1 MVYVTVSVFV
11 SQAGFNAD
19 LSPEK
24 VLAGMGSRSQ
34 EVVCVRACVCCVCLC
49 VCACV
54 CVSGRDPRKSNRDGT
69 QHCQHQNDSDH
80 NDDVHFYSA

>member
-34 EVVCVRACVCCVCLC
+34 EVVCVRACVCCVC
-49 VCACV
+49 VSVYVRVCV
-54 CVSGRDPRKSNRDGT
+54 CVGARSQEIKSGG
-69 QHCQHQNDSDH
+69 
-80 NDDVHFYSA
+80 YSYT